1 MFKITEFQADF
12 QNIQLSNA
20 VSFYVILGPSKLFWL
35 GSGSDQKQLFTTE
48 FCLLN
53 EVQKVLIG
61 PKQFGRV
68 QARYSRT

>member
-20 VSFYVILGPSKLFWL
+20 VSFYVILDPSKLFWL
-35 GSGSDQKQLFTTE
+35 GFGSDQKQLFTTE
-48 FCLLN
+48 VRLL
-53 EVQKVLIG
+53 KVFIS

-68 QARYSRT
+68 QERFGLIVGH